1 MPQFDLRSLTRAELD
16 ELNKRLLLF
25 AHKRISRCF
34 WRGEPSGP
42 LPGGMTAQD
51 FVYQAFQKTKDGT
64 RKWNERATLFQHLA
78 GVISSD
84 ISHLATSAEN
94 KRTTLASNVID
105 LDEYKEGNY
114 VSRINIYELEDHYS
128 NTPERNAIIS
138 SETQSILSYLN
149 EIDTRLRIIAE
160 LIFEGYTFAQAAR
173 ELNMNESQRDDSLKR
188 LKKKMREYIDMEGQ
202 HRIQERKA
210 DNVDR

>member
-1 MPQFDLRSLTRAELD
+1 
-16 ELNKRLLLF
+16 
-25 AHKRISRCF
+25 
-34 WRGEPSGP
+34 
-42 LPGGMTAQD
+42 MTAQD